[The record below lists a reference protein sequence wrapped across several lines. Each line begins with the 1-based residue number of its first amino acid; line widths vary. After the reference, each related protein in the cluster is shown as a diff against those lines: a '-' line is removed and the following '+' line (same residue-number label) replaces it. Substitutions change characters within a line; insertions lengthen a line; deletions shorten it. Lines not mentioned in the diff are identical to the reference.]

1 MKLFFESNPGLK
13 SRFNTFIEFEDY
25 DEEELDGIMN
35 MMCKK
40 NDYVLSKNGVEK
52 VKAIIAYGVA
62 HKGEEF
68 ANGRLVRNLYE
79 DMVMNHARRVNTVFI
94 LDTGQT
100 HKCWGKRNNP
110 AYYFTIKYKE
120 INE

>member
-1 MKLFFESNPGLK
+1 
-13 SRFNTFIEFEDY
+13 
-25 DEEELDGIMN
+25 MN

-79 DMVMNHARRVNTVFI
+79 DMVMNHARRVNGIDKPSREDLMELKADDIPSV
-94 LDTGQT
+94 
-100 HKCWGKRNNP
+100 
-110 AYYFTIKYKE
+110 AEKE
-120 INE
+120 D